1 MYMVLL
7 LHAVAIAENFD
18 SDDLI
23 STPPP
28 PISKGV
34 DINCLYAEYG
44 AASSTTHQSGSRPS
58 DQLYDASRP

>member
-28 PISKGV
+28 PHK
-34 DINCLYAEYG
+34 YG
-44 AASSTTHQSGSRPS
+44 CGYQLSICGIWGC
-58 DQLYDASRP
+58 QLYYPPIRVPPFGSII